1 MPPPPP
7 RGGHVAPADMNEDSQ
22 LTQMKA
28 FDGGVETCS
37 VSNRMV
43 KDRKFSQSL
52 QDSSVPA
59 GFFEEMDQPKPKR
72 AKQAPDSDFDAF
84 MQEMSAMGAVRNN
97 NDNTVVEVQKDDAAG
112 ENSVEAV
119 QSADVEDEMEEQF
132 QQFVRKERMR
142 EIKEAV
148 ANRNTSDTLND
159 GNAIF
164 AEVSGMES
172 ANVPAPKIP
181 ISLPVQQSIAESY
194 KEVMQADD
202 ETGESTDE
210 DDNDLSW
217 RRKRL

>member
-7 RGGHVAPADMNEDSQ
+7 RGGHVAAADMNEDSQ
-22 LTQMKA
+22 LTQLKV
-28 FDGGVETCS
+28 FDGGLETSS
-37 VSNRMV
+37 VSDRMV
-43 KDRKFSQSL
+43 KDRKFSRSL

-72 AKQAPDSDFDAF
+72 AKQAPESDFDAF
-84 MQEMSAMGAVRNN
+84 MQEMSAMGAVRHN
-97 NDNTVVEVQKDDAAG
+97 NDDTVVEVQKDNAA
-112 ENSVEAV
+112 ENSVEDV
-119 QSADVEDEMEEQF
+119 QSAEGEDETEEQF
-132 QQFVRKERMR
+132 EQFVRKERMR

-148 ANRNTSDTLND
+148 ANRNTSATLND

-172 ANVPAPKIP
+172 ANVPDRRIP
-181 ISLPVQQSIAESY
+181 ISLPMQQSIADSY

-217 RRKRL
+217 RQKRL

>member
-7 RGGHVAPADMNEDSQ
+7 RGGHAAADMNEDSQ
-22 LTQMKA
+22 LTQMKV
-28 FDGGVETCS
+28 FDGGLETSS
-37 VSNRMV
+37 VSDRMV
-43 KDRKFSQSL
+43 KDRKFSRSL

-72 AKQAPDSDFDAF
+72 AKQALESDFDAF
-84 MQEMSAMGAVRNN
+84 MQEMSAMGAVRHN
-97 NDNTVVEVQKDDAAG
+97 NDDTVVEVQKDNAA
-112 ENSVEAV
+112 ENSVEDV
-119 QSADVEDEMEEQF
+119 QSAEGEDETEEQF
-132 QQFVRKERMR
+132 EQFVRKERMR

-148 ANRNTSDTLND
+148 ANRNTSETLND

-172 ANVPAPKIP
+172 ANVPDRRIP
-181 ISLPVQQSIAESY
+181 ISLPMQQSIADSY

-217 RRKRL
+217 RQKRL